1 MLNKEK
7 TKEELMKEIKKLQ
20 KQLAEFEK
28 LKTKCKLAALDQLAT
43 SITHELNQP
52 LTGIKGFAQA
62 ALIDLDKK
70 KLLKG
75 HLQKI
80 VEQADRI
87 DGIISNVRLFARKS
101 EFNQT

>member
-1 MLNKEK
+1 
-7 TKEELMKEIKKLQ
+7 MKEIKKLQ

-28 LKTKCKLAALDQLAT
+28 LKTKCKLAALDRLAT

-62 ALIDLDKK
+62 ALMALEKNSPIREDLN
-70 KLLKG
+70 
-75 HLQKI
+75 KI
-80 VEQADRI
+80 VEQADRM
-87 DGIISNVRLFARKS
+87 DKIIKNVRLFARKS